1 MNITGLLGSWVVYSG
16 ELARACGGV
25 NAAIFASYVAF
36 RSNNSPD
43 GWVPLTQEE
52 IERGTA
58 LSVDTQ
64 QTARTRLKACK
75 LLEERSE
82 RLAHKFYY
90 RLNEQTLRNLLV
102 SDSPIGDS
110 PIRETAAPDSVKV
123 RFGGREDSDSYLSKE
138 DVKEVDTSR
147 AEKAI
152 APLDGPVP
160 EWLTALRKASPYKLT
175 AAKETALIRS
185 VSTLGCAP
193 DRLMSAA
200 ESLASQWPYK
210 QHKHIDMTLLSWLRR
225 NGNGNG
231 TTQTNGG
238 VLGKA
243 ESRLTPANPNAD
255 YSGWRKPMGLQGK
268 PVPTVDAPRDSI
280 GPATAGLLDVP
291 PRHAAEP
298 RGKTAG
304 G

>member
-36 RSNNSPD
+36 RSNRTTD
-43 GWVPLTQEE
+43 GWVTITREE
-52 IERGTA
+52 ISAATA
-58 LSVDTQ
+58 LSHESQ
-64 QTARTRLKACK
+64 FTARRQLRAAGV
-75 LLEERSE
+75 LEEREE
-82 RLAHKFYY
+82 RLKHLMHF
-90 RLNEQTLRNLLV
+90 RLVEEKLMEMLNPSGFPKPLTTV
-102 SDSPIGDS
+102 SGDR
-110 PIRETAAPDSVKV
+110 PERFRETVQDGFVKGNV
-123 RFGGREDSDSYLSKE
+123 KE
-138 DVKEVDTSR
+138 DVKEVPVVIAR
-147 AEKAI
+147 AQE
-152 APLDGPVP
+152 PEFLDGPVP
-160 EWLTALRKASPYKLT
+160 EWLTVLRKAAPYKLT

-231 TTQTNGG
+231 TAQTNGG
-238 VLGKA
+238 VLGATTRGPASAKPDDNYA
-243 ESRLTPANPNAD
+243 GWESVLRK
-255 YSGWRKPMGLQGK
+255 RKPRE
-268 PVPTVDAPRDSI
+268 PVEAPRDSN
-280 GPATAGLLDVP
+280 GTPPAGLLNVP
-291 PRHAAEP
+291 PSPATEP
-298 RGKTAG
+298 GGKTAG